1 VSQIAGFET
10 PDVPRVEERNFNSQN
25 SQRKQISSFWHHP
38 AKLVFCADR
47 FVETMS
53 LYVWGSNKSKQLN
66 NQKVLH
72 CYSPVYTPGACGD
85 NVPTAIA
92 TGDSHSL
99 VLCESGDIY
108 SFGRGKDGQLGHG
121 DGDSSESN
129 RVSGLEDETVISIAA
144 GSASSYAITST
155 GNVYQW

>member
-1 VSQIAGFET
+1 
-10 PDVPRVEERNFNSQN
+10 
-25 SQRKQISSFWHHP
+25 
-38 AKLVFCADR
+38 
-47 FVETMS
+47 MS

-72 CYSPVYTPGACGD
+72 CYSPVYIPGACGD

-92 TGDSHSL
+92 TGDSHTL

-129 RVSGLEDETVISIAA
+129 RVGGLEDETIISIAA
-144 GSASSYAITST
+144 GSSSSYAITST
-155 GNVYQW
+155 GNVYQWLEASSLLLLASVTSCSHFLNV